1 MERKNYVIRKQYLI
15 KKGVQLRFMIVI
27 IVSMI
32 LIASVTWYS
41 IYSAVMQTLYTQFHG
56 ENLALIKHA
65 ITYKLLMRSLLLI
78 FAIAIISVFISHRMA
93 GPVYKFEQT
102 IRALSQGKEVEEI
115 RLRKRDE
122 FYGLA
127 TAINALINSMKR

>member
-1 MERKNYVIRKQYLI
+1 
-15 KKGVQLRFMIVI
+15 
-27 IVSMI
+27 
-32 LIASVTWYS
+32 
-41 IYSAVMQTLYTQFHG
+41 
-56 ENLALIKHA
+56 
-65 ITYKLLMRSLLLI
+65 
-78 FAIAIISVFISHRMA
+78 MA

-115 RLRKRDE
+115 KLRKRDE